1 MSTNNLHAHDA
12 SAANNEIDLVRLLG
26 ELLDH
31 RKFILIL
38 TALFTLAAL
47 LYALFATPVYQAD
60 ALIQVEQKQGNAL
73 LSNLSEFIP
82 DSSPE
87 SAPELQLLQSRMI
100 LGKTIDDLNL
110 RTQVS
115 EDYFPLSDAAGRGSP
130 DNSPHRR
137 CQYAQSSPVAGRAQ
151 KLTLTVGEK
160 GHYQLEGD
168 NVTLQGVVGQPLSAA
183 NIAIT
188 IADIR
193 AKPGT
198 QFTITQQSELEAIDA
213 LQLRFSVSER
223 SKDSGMLGLTITGK
237 ILTR

>member
-38 TALFTLAAL
+38 TALFTLVAL

-115 EDYFPLSDAAGRGSP
+115 ENYFPLSDAAGRGSP
-130 DNSPHRR
+130 ANSL
-137 CQYAQSSPVAGRAQ
+137 ASSISVCSIFPLSRAGR
-151 KLTLTVGEK
+151 K
-160 GHYQLEGD
+160 
-168 NVTLQGVVGQPLSAA
+168 S
-183 NIAIT
+183 
-188 IADIR
+188 
-193 AKPGT
+193 
-198 QFTITQQSELEAIDA
+198 
-213 LQLRFSVSER
+213 
-223 SKDSGMLGLTITGK
+223 
-237 ILTR
+237 

>member
-115 EDYFPLSDAAGRGSP
+115 ENYFPLVGRGWARRSPGNSLASSISVCSIFPLSRAGRKS
-130 DNSPHRR
+130 
-137 CQYAQSSPVAGRAQ
+137 
-151 KLTLTVGEK
+151 
-160 GHYQLEGD
+160 
-168 NVTLQGVVGQPLSAA
+168 
-183 NIAIT
+183 
-188 IADIR
+188 
-193 AKPGT
+193 
-198 QFTITQQSELEAIDA
+198 
-213 LQLRFSVSER
+213 
-223 SKDSGMLGLTITGK
+223 
-237 ILTR
+237 